1 MNVDVAV
8 IGLGAMGSATLYEL
22 VRRGVRALG
31 MDRFAP
37 PHTQGST
44 HGRTRIIREA
54 YFEHPLYVPLVRRAY
69 ELWDELE
76 RESGR
81 TLFHRTGGLMIGPAD
96 GAIVGG
102 ARRSAVEH
110 GVAHELLTAEEV
122 RRRWPG
128 YDPPEDHAALYE
140 LRAGL
145 LLPEACVESYLHLAR
160 RKGATIRTGERV
172 LSWRASGGGIT
183 ITTDATT
190 HNAGRVVFTAGPW
203 LSELVPDMTLPL
215 TVERQMFHW
224 FEPASRAELHSA
236 MRCPLA
242 LWEFER
248 DRMVAA
254 FPDLGDGVKAGV
266 HHEGEIS
273 DPDHVRRTTTPD
285 EDADIGALLR
295 RLMPEAAGRLR
306 EARVCLYTNTPDRH
320 FLIDAHPTHP
330 NVLLVSPC
338 SGHGFKFASAIGE
351 VAADI
356 VERGESAFDLA
367 PFRLA
372 RFDSAA
378 SYVLRPTSSHPRDA
392 STTQDAGRRTQ
403 DVGGS

>member
-1 MNVDVAV
+1 MKFDVLV
-8 IGLGAMGSATLYEL
+8 VGLGAMGSATLYEL
-22 VRRGVRALG
+22 SRRGVRALG
-31 MDRFAP
+31 IDRFAP

-76 RESGR
+76 CEAGR

-96 GAIVGG
+96 GAIVAG

-110 GVAHELLTAEEV
+110 DVPHELLTADEV
-122 RRRWPG
+122 RRRWPA
-128 YDPPEDHAALYE
+128 YDPPDDHAALLE

-145 LLPEACVESYLHLAR
+145 LLPEACVETYLELAR
-160 RKGATIRTGERV
+160 RNRAATHVGERV
-172 LSWRASGGGIT
+172 RHWRADGGGVAV
-183 ITTDATT
+183 TTDAATYR
-190 HNAGRVVFTAGPW
+190 AGHLVLAAGAW
-203 LSELVPDMTLPL
+203 LRELVPDVAAPL

-224 FEPASRAELHSA
+224 FEPASRPELHA
-236 MRCPLA
+236 AARCPLA

-248 DRMVAA
+248 DRMVAT

-266 HHEGEIS
+266 HHEGEIT
-273 DPDHVRRTTTPD
+273 DPDRVRRTTTSQ
-285 EDADIGALLR
+285 EDADIRALLR

-320 FLIDAHPTHP
+320 FLIDAHPAHP

-351 VAADI
+351 VAADF
-356 VERGESAFDLA
+356 VAHGESRFDLA
-367 PFRLA
+367 PFRLE
-372 RFDSAA
+372 RFESTADFG
-378 SYVLRPTSSHPRDA
+378 LRTRSVPK
-392 STTQDAGRRTQ
+392 
-403 DVGGS
+403 